1 MTTAYNACGDLLDGN
16 VDRGRADHPA
26 VVSRARTVTYG
37 ELLGEVCRVATGL
50 RAIGVQP
57 EQRVAMVMLDSVEFY
72 ATFLA
77 ALRIGAVPAPV
88 NPLLPGRDLGAIVSV
103 SRARVLVVSA
113 ERTSEVEAIRDAA
126 PELTDVVTT
135 GSTDWEALLS
145 GGHDRSDAP

>member
-1 MTTAYNACGDLLDGN
+1 MTSAYNACVDLLDAN
-16 VDRGRADHPA
+16 VERGRADHPA
-26 VVSRARTVTYG
+26 VVSRARTVTYD
-37 ELLGEVCRVATGL
+37 ELLSEVRRVAAGL

-88 NPLLPGRDLGAIVSV
+88 NPLLPGRDLAAVVSV

-113 ERTSEVEAIRDAA
+113 ERAGEIDGAWFAS
-126 PELTDVVTT
+126 
-135 GSTDWEALLS
+135 S
-145 GGHDRSDAP
+145 GTKP